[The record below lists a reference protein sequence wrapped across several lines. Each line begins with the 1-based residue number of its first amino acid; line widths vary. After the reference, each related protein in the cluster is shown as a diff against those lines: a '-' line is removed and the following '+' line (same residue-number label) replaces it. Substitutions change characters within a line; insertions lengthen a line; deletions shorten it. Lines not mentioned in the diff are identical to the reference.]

1 MIPSMLPP
9 PTPWQAFVFAA
20 GVFEMR
26 VVPFMLAVFAGRM
39 VRWLALSLLVL
50 KLGPGAVEVV
60 AHHSLP
66 VVAIVGALAV
76 VGFAWWWIKK
86 RRAGKLLED

>member
-1 MIPSMLPP
+1 
-9 PTPWQAFVFAA
+9 
-20 GVFEMR
+20 MR